1 MEKTGSKIG
10 PVNAV
15 LLILAALFF
24 DGIQVFLTFLIIG
37 VVLNLIVSLMAIATF
52 YLWLKLL
59 GISYWEGNGT
69 RKLLA
74 FMGSSFVEII
84 PIFNAF
90 LGWTVFVGL
99 IILFEYA
106 ERIPV
111 LGKVA
116 ALTSS
121 KTTVPSI

>member
-15 LLILAALFF
+15 LLVFAALFF
-24 DGIQVFLTFLIIG
+24 DGVQVLLIFLIIG
-37 VVLNLIVSLMAIATF
+37 SVLNWIVSLIAIATF

-59 GISYWEGNGT
+59 GISFWEGKGT

-74 FMGSSFVEII
+74 FMGSSFMEII

-90 LGWTVFVGL
+90 LGWTIFVGL

-111 LGKVA
+111 FGKVA
-116 ALTSS
+116 ALTAGR
-121 KTTVPSI
+121 KAVPSI